1 MAISGGDGSIIL
13 TTKVDQSGLN
23 KGMASLKG
31 AVTKLGATIGVA
43 FGVRALVQFGKRAVQ
58 LASDLQE
65 VQNVVDVAFGDMSYK
80 AEEFAKSAIENF
92 GISELSAKRTASTY
106 MAMAKGMGIAEDAA
120 SDMAITMTGLTADI
134 ASFYNMSQE
143 RADVILKSVYT
154 GETETLK
161 QLGIVMTEVNLENF
175 AMSKG
180 ITKSLSAMTQ
190 QEKTMLRYQFV
201 LEQTRLA
208 QGDFVRTQ
216 DSWANQTRILSER
229 WKEMQTVFGEAFMA
243 IGSLVLPVINSII
256 VGLTKVAE
264 ATRAVAQWIYK
275 AFTGKELKTTQS
287 QGIALSGVGVG
298 ANEAADGM
306 EALGDA
312 TEKAGKQAKNSLA
325 AFDELNIISSD
336 IGGGTGTTPEIATGG
351 IGGAN
356 VPTAESTMDIKAEE
370 TGEQATW
377 LSQRLGELAE
387 AFSGLKDINF
397 SDLSENLTKLK
408 NPLVDLAKL
417 AWSDLLWGIETVI
430 MPLANFVVEEALPD
444 FLKKLNDRLTGLNNV
459 LKKIQPIARSFMEKF
474 IIPAATIIKDKLTP
488 AWNQLNDVLKDIE
501 TRLEESEL
509 WADLKVVLEAVY
521 KVLLVIISA
530 LASFLGWIIEISTTH
545 AWNDLKTIISDL
557 EDLIGALA
565 ALIQGDFSDAWKHL
579 KELLVDNRIEDA
591 RQDFNLLK
599 DALSDVISKL
609 KDLKDAFDKKV
620 DEIVEIWKNKI
631 SAWWTDNVEPWFT
644 KEKWEELFF
653 KIGESLA
660 NAIVGVNG
668 FVEKWKTNIT
678 NWWNDD
684 VAPWFTKE
692 KWEEVFDNIVTGIS
706 HFFTAKDGF
715 VQTWKTKIN
724 EWWANEVTPWFTVEK
739 WKELGKHI
747 KDGLV
752 DGFNGAIN
760 GIRGIINKILDG
772 FQGLVNGAIDMINSL
787 IGGYNK
793 VADKTPGMSSI
804 NRVSRI
810 NLSKYKLPMLAQGT
824 VVPPNRAFMAILGDN
839 KKEHEIVSPVST
851 MKQAFME
858 AMAEMGGYSGETSV
872 NFTIEL
878 DGDTLY
884 KGVKKA
890 ENKRA
895 GISISNLAF
904 AR

>member
-13 TTKVDQSGLN
+13 TTKVDTSGIN
-23 KGMASLKG
+23 QGMNSIKNVVSKVG
-31 AVTKLGATIGVA
+31 AAIGVA
-43 FGVRALVQFGKRAVQ
+43 FGVSVLINFGKAAIN

-65 VQNVVDVAFGDMSYK
+65 VQNVVDVAFGHMAYRM
-80 AEEFAKSAIENF
+80 EQFADTAIETF
-92 GISELSAKRTASTY
+92 GISKLTAKQTGSSY
-106 MAMAKGMGIAEDAA
+106 MAMAKGMQIADDAA
-120 SDMAITMTGLTADI
+120 ADMALTLTGLSADM
-134 ASFYNMSQE
+134 ASFYNIHQSE
-143 RADVILKSVYT
+143 ARTALSAVFT

-161 QLGIVMTEVNLENF
+161 RYGILITEVNLQEY
-175 AMSKG
+175 ARQQG
-180 ITKSLSAMTQ
+180 ITKSINAMTQ
-190 QEKTMLRYQFV
+190 QEKVMLRYRYV
-201 LEQTRLA
+201 LQATQLA

-216 DSWANQTRILSER
+216 DSWANQTRILAER
-229 WKEMQTVFGEAFMA
+229 RKEMQTVFGEAFMT

-264 ATRAVAQWIYK
+264 AARAVAQWIYK
-275 AFTGKELKTTQS
+275 AFTGKELKTIQS

-298 ANEAADGM
+298 ANEAAGGM
-306 EALGDA
+306 KALGDA

-336 IGGGTGTTPEIATGG
+336 VGGGIGKTREIATGG

-397 SDLSENLTKLK
+397 SDLSENLTELK
-408 NPLVDLAKL
+408 NPLIDLAKL
-417 AWSDLLWGIETVI
+417 AWSDILWGIETVI
-430 MPLANFVVEEALPD
+430 TPLANFVVEEALPD
-444 FLKKLNDRLTGLNNV
+444 FLKKLKDRLTGLNNV

-488 AWNQLNDVLKDIE
+488 AWNQLNDALKDIE
-501 TRLEESEL
+501 TRLAKSEL
-509 WADLKVVLEAVY
+509 WADLKVVLEAIY

-530 LASFLGWIIEISTTH
+530 LASFLGWIIKISTTH

-557 EDLIGALA
+557 EDLIGFLA

-599 DALSDVISKL
+599 DALNDVISKL

-684 VAPWFTKE
+684 VGPWFTTA
-692 KWEEVFDNIVTGIS
+692 KWKEVFDNIVTSIS
-706 HFFTAKDGF
+706 RFFTAKDGF

-724 EWWANEVTPWFTVEK
+724 EWWTNEVTPWFTVEK

-772 FQGLVNGAIDMINSL
+772 FQGLVNGAIDMINNL
-787 IGGYNK
+787 IDGYNK
-793 VADKTPGMSSI
+793 VADVTPGISSI

-810 NLSKYKLPMLAQGT
+810 NLSKYKLPMLAQGA
-824 VVPPNRAFMAILGDN
+824 VIPPNREFLAVLGDQKHGTN
-839 KKEHEIVSPVST
+839 IETPLDT
-851 MKQAFME
+851 MIQAFKT
-858 AMAEMGGYSGETSV
+858 ALADGGYGGETSV

-890 ENKRA
+890 ENRRA